1 MKDDPD
7 FNIHF
12 VGVIEEHPCIYDHSI
27 SDYSNRNVIDNAWEK
42 IAKRVSESGKYL
54 HSVCICFINT
64 HKVVFQCNMII
75 IYYLKHIKQNLN

>member
-42 IAKRVSESGKYL
+42 IAKRVSKPGKYL
-54 HSVCICFINT
+54 AKGIFLNFFCICFINT
-64 HKVVFQCNMII
+64 HKVVF
-75 IYYLKHIKQNLN
+75 